1 MSLNE
6 PFKFRYV
13 REIVGVFVLG
23 SLAIA
28 LLGLLVLGTGRRW
41 FERKADLGAVFQ
53 AEKAV
58 VIHKG
63 VPVRLAGELVG
74 EVTGVRL
81 EGIER
86 SHVTMRVR
94 ANALEA
100 LRTDSKAI
108 LRVPI
113 AGLVGELAIE
123 LTPGTETAPFPGD
136 QELPGI
142 AQGDLLGEIE
152 RVAAVLAVEVPE
164 ITKQVR
170 ILLEHANALA
180 GQAAQGRA
188 GTHASALLAS
198 TARLVDQVERERVAA
213 RAASILAQ
221 LDRLMASVNAGEGTA
236 GHLVKDP
243 AIHDRT
249 VALLEDLHRSW
260 GDVAKILEGTGKVA
274 GDAGVLTAQVKR
286 RAESIPAMMDQTE
299 RLLLRTN
306 QTLEGMQRHWLLRGT
321 VAEPGPPPVPPAVL
335 DAPAAPPVPPP
346 APAGDA
352 GASPAPAGAE
362 GGGR

>member
-1 MSLNE
+1 MSLSE

-23 SLAIA
+23 SLAVA
-28 LLGLLVLGTGRRW
+28 LFGLLAVGTGRRW
-41 FERKADLGAVFQ
+41 FERKTELRAVFK
-53 AEKAV
+53 AEKAA

-74 EVTGVRL
+74 EVIAIHL

-94 ANALEA
+94 TDALEA

-113 AGLVGELAIE
+113 AGLVGELSIE
-123 LTPGTETAPFPGD
+123 LTPGKDATALPPD
-136 QELPGI
+136 EELPGI
-142 AQGDLLGEIE
+142 SQGDLLGELGD
-152 RVAAVLAVEVPE
+152 VAAVLAVEVPA

-170 ILLEHANALA
+170 LLLENANALL
-180 GQAAQGRA
+180 GQAAEGRA
-188 GTHASALLAS
+188 GTHASELLAS
-198 TARLVDQVERERVAA
+198 TSRLVAQAEREQAA
-213 RAASILAQ
+213 AKAAAILGQ
-221 LDRLMASVNAGEGTA
+221 IDRMLATINAGEGTV
-236 GHLVKDP
+236 GRVVKDP
-243 AIHDRT
+243 AVHDRT

-260 GDVAKILEGTGKVA
+260 ADIAKILEGTGKVA
-274 GDAGVLTAQVKR
+274 GDAGILTAQVKK

-321 VAEPGPPPVPPAVL
+321 MAQPGPPPAPPAVL
-335 DAPAAPPVPPP
+335 DAPAP
-346 APAGDA
+346 APAP
-352 GASPAPAGAE
+352 PAQTAPPAGATE
-362 GGGR
+362 GGAP

>member
-1 MSLNE
+1 MSLKE

-23 SLAIA
+23 SLAVA
-28 LLGLLVLGTGRRW
+28 LVGLLAVGTGRRW
-41 FERKADLGAVFQ
+41 FERKTDLRAVFQ
-53 AEKAV
+53 AEKAS

-74 EVTGVRL
+74 EVTGIRL
-81 EGIER
+81 EGIELN
-86 SHVTMRVR
+86 HVTMRVR
-94 ANALEA
+94 LDAMEA

-123 LTPGTETAPFPGD
+123 LTPGKETAPFPLTG
-136 QELPGI
+136 ELPGI

-152 RVAAVLAVEVPE
+152 DVAAVLAVEVPA

-170 ILLEHANALA
+170 MLLENANALM
-180 GQAAQGRA
+180 GQAAEGKA
-188 GTHASALLAS
+188 GTHASSLLAGTS
-198 TARLVDQVERERVAA
+198 RLVAQVEREQVAV
-213 RAASILAQ
+213 RAGAIMAQ
-221 LDRLMASVNAGEGTA
+221 LDRLMAAVNSGEGTA
-236 GHLVKDP
+236 GRFVKDP
-243 AIHDRT
+243 AVHDQI
-249 VALLEDLHRSW
+249 ALLLADLHKSW
-260 GDVAKILEGTGKVA
+260 GDIAKILEGTGKLA
-274 GDAGVLTAQVKR
+274 GDAGVLTAQVKK

-321 VAEPGPPPVPPAVL
+321 VAEPGPPPAPPAVL
-335 DAPAAPPVPPP
+335 DAPPAEPPP
-346 APAGDA
+346 AAPT
-352 GASPAPAGAE
+352 SSAPAVEKGVQP
-362 GGGR
+362 

>member
-1 MSLNE
+1 MSLKE

-23 SLAIA
+23 SFAIA
-28 LLGLLVLGTGRRW
+28 LVGLLAIGTGRRW
-41 FERKADLGAVFQ
+41 FERRSNLGALFQ
-53 AEKAV
+53 AEKAA

-63 VPVRLAGELVG
+63 VPVRLAGELIG
-74 EVTGVRL
+74 EVTGIRL
-81 EGIER
+81 EGIEL

-94 ANALEA
+94 SDALEA

-123 LTPGTETAPFPGD
+123 LTPGKETAPFPAGA
-136 QELPGI
+136 ELPGI
-142 AQGDLLGEIE
+142 SQGDLFGELE
-152 RVAAVLAVEVPE
+152 DVAAVLAVEVPA

-170 ILLEHANALA
+170 LLLENANALL
-180 GQAAQGRA
+180 GQAAEGKA
-188 GTHASALLAS
+188 GTHGAALLAS
-198 TARLVDQVERERVAA
+198 SAKLVAQLEREQVAV
-213 RAASILAQ
+213 RAAAILGE
-221 LDRLMASVNAGEGTA
+221 LDRLMAAVNAGEGTV

-243 AIHDRT
+243 AVHDRIT
-249 VALLEDLHRSW
+249 ALLEDLHRSW
-260 GDVAKILEGTGKVA
+260 ADIAKILEGTGKLA
-274 GDAGVLTAQVKR
+274 GDAGVLTAQVKK

-321 VAEPGPPPVPPAVL
+321 MAEPGPPPTPPAVL
-335 DAPAAPPVPPP
+335 DAPPP
-346 APAGDA
+346 AER
-352 GASPAPAGAE
+352 GATP
-362 GGGR
+362 

>member
-23 SLAIA
+23 SLAVA

-41 FERKADLGAVFQ
+41 FEQKADLGAVFQ
-53 AEKAV
+53 AEKAA

-63 VPVRLAGELVG
+63 VPVRLAGERIG
-74 EVTGVRL
+74 EVTGIRL

-94 ANALEA
+94 ANAMEA

-123 LTPGTETAPFPGD
+123 LTPGTETAPFPAD

-152 RVAAVLAVEVPE
+152 HVAAVLSVEVPE

-170 ILLEHANALA
+170 MLLEHANALA
-180 GQAAQGRA
+180 GQAAAGRA
-188 GTHASALLAS
+188 GTHASALLANTS
-198 TARLVDQVERERVAA
+198 RLVAQAEREQVAA
-213 RAASILAQ
+213 RASAILAQ
-221 LDRLMASVNAGEGTA
+221 LDRLLKSVNAGEGTA
-236 GHLVKDP
+236 GRFVKDP
-243 AIHDRT
+243 ALHDRT
-249 VALLEDLHRSW
+249 AALLQDLHESW
-260 GDVAKILEGTGKVA
+260 ADIAKILEGTGKLA
-274 GDAGVLTAQVKR
+274 GDAGVLTAQVKK
-286 RAESIPAMMDQTE
+286 RADSIPAMMDQTE

-321 VAEPGPPPVPPAVL
+321 VAEPGAPPVPPAVL
-335 DAPAAPPVPPP
+335 DLP
-346 APAGDA
+346 G
-352 GASPAPAGAE
+352 E
-362 GGGR
+362 GGSP